1 MNNIFEKYKKHNR
14 EHAKMTDYKDAD
26 HKYKVAAGFIWLG
39 FIGILITFILMAI
52 L

>member
-1 MNNIFEKYKKHNR
+1 MKNIFEKYKKHNR
-14 EHAKMTDYKDAD
+14 QHAKMDYKDAD